1 MMQQDVARGKL
12 IVLSGPGGV
21 GKSTIVQELKKR
33 DHFYFSVSA
42 TTRAPRTGE
51 IDGEA
56 YHFVSADEFQRM
68 INNHVFLEWA
78 DFAGS
83 RYGTPRGPVMSA
95 LAAGKD
101 VLLEIEI
108 EGARQVKRAM
118 PEALMVFL
126 QPPSMAE
133 LEARITNRGTDS
145 PERIAARLALA
156 RAEMAAAGEFDHILT
171 NHRVDE
177 VIQSLVSLATS

>member
-83 RYGTPRGPVMSA
+83 RYGTPRGPVIFA
-95 LAAGKD
+95 
-101 VLLEIEI
+101 
-108 EGARQVKRAM
+108 
-118 PEALMVFL
+118 
-126 QPPSMAE
+126 
-133 LEARITNRGTDS
+133 
-145 PERIAARLALA
+145 
-156 RAEMAAAGEFDHILT
+156 
-171 NHRVDE
+171 
-177 VIQSLVSLATS
+177 